1 MLILHKTATNFNYS
15 TKKRERM
22 GSLLIDCIGY
32 GGLVI
37 NLYSMSTKGEYK
49 LRFISLIANIIYIL
63 YGALISATPIIVGC
77 TIAVFLHGYHLRR
90 LKIKKQSND

>member
-1 MLILHKTATNFNYS
+1 MNAI
-15 TKKRERM
+15 
-22 GSLLIDCIGY
+22 LIDSIGY

-49 LRFISLIANIIYIL
+49 LRLISLIANIIYIL

-90 LKIKKQSND
+90 LKIKKNNND

>member
-1 MLILHKTATNFNYS
+1 MNAII
-15 TKKRERM
+15 
-22 GSLLIDCIGY
+22 IDSIGY
-32 GGLVI
+32 GALVI

-49 LRFISLIANIIYIL
+49 LRLISLIANAFYIL

-90 LKIKKQSND
+90 LRINKSENG

>member
-1 MLILHKTATNFNYS
+1 MNAI
-15 TKKRERM
+15 
-22 GSLLIDCIGY
+22 LIDSIGY

-49 LRFISLIANIIYIL
+49 LRLISLIANAIYIV
-63 YGALISATPIIVGC
+63 YGALIIATPIIVGC

-90 LKIKKQSND
+90 LKIKKNNND

>member
-1 MLILHKTATNFNYS
+1 MNTI
-15 TKKRERM
+15 
-22 GSLLIDCIGY
+22 LIDCIGY

-49 LRFISLIANIIYIL
+49 LRLISLIANTVYIL

-90 LKIKKQSND
+90 LKIKKNSND

>member
-1 MLILHKTATNFNYS
+1 MNPI
-15 TKKRERM
+15 
-22 GSLLIDCIGY
+22 LIDSIGY

-63 YGALISATPIIVGC
+63 YGVLIRATPIIVGC

-90 LKIKKQSND
+90 LKIKKNNNG